1 MQTHVPE
8 KACEKE
14 ESRHS
19 ERMQDVKQSREE
31 EAVVAVHDGSHRRLE
46 WQEGHRRVE
55 DNAEQQ
61 SCGACGV
68 EGMQTFR

>member
-31 EAVVAVHDGSHRRLE
+31 EAVVAVHDGSHRRL
-46 WQEGHRRVE
+46 
-55 DNAEQQ
+55 
-61 SCGACGV
+61 
-68 EGMQTFR
+68 